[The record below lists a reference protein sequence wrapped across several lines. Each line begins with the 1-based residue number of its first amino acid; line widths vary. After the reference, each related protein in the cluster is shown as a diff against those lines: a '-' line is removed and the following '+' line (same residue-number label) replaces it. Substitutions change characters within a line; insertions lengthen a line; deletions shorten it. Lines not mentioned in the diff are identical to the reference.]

1 MNKYVLAFSGQGSQY
16 AGMGEE
22 FFYQNSKVK
31 NLFKTASEIVNHD
44 LIDECY
50 SSSIEEFNNS
60 HYSQTLIVV
69 LEISIFISYFELLK
83 NPPEYLSGHSLGE
96 FSALVC
102 SGALDFEE
110 VIDFVHK
117 REQLMYDNLLGYG
130 SMLAIMGISKDC
142 VEKICE
148 TFEKDDISISN
159 YNSDFQFVVSG
170 KTDIINN
177 AKIIFEHN
185 GANTLPINTNYPL
198 HTKLMKKIQNH
209 YDSLLSQL
217 HKKDFNI
224 PVISSFDGSL
234 YNDKNLFRILSKQL
248 VNPVRWDS
256 VIDCIHKKNIYNFI
270 EIGPQ
275 GTLRNLLLLNQL
287 GINAY
292 SINNRTDIDEI
303 KNLLYFKHN
312 ELSNDNSLKIDFLQ
326 KCIIEIIS
334 TCNNNLD
341 EAYYKKYVVCLY
353 EKLNSMLDLIIK
365 NKWEVSPE
373 IMMYFFEHLLK
384 VLDYKKINYYNKK
397 DIINNIIFS
406 SGYIELFKNYVEGV
420 V

>member
-1 MNKYVLAFSGQGSQY
+1 M
-16 AGMGEE
+16 
-22 FFYQNSKVK
+22 
-31 NLFKTASEIVNHD
+31 
-44 LIDECY
+44 
-50 SSSIEEFNNS
+50 
-60 HYSQTLIVV
+60 
-69 LEISIFISYFELLK
+69 
-83 NPPEYLSGHSLGE
+83 
-96 FSALVC
+96 
-102 SGALDFEE
+102 
-110 VIDFVHK
+110 
-117 REQLMYDNLLGYG
+117 
-130 SMLAIMGISKDC
+130 
-142 VEKICE
+142 
-148 TFEKDDISISN
+148 
-159 YNSDFQFVVSG
+159 
-170 KTDIINN
+170 
-177 AKIIFEHN
+177 
-185 GANTLPINTNYPL
+185 
-198 HTKLMKKIQNH
+198 
-209 YDSLLSQL
+209 
-217 HKKDFNI
+217 
-224 PVISSFDGSL
+224 
-234 YNDKNLFRILSKQL
+234 
-248 VNPVRWDS
+248 
-256 VIDCIHKKNIYNFI
+256 
-270 EIGPQ
+270 
-275 GTLRNLLLLNQL
+275 RNLLLLNQL